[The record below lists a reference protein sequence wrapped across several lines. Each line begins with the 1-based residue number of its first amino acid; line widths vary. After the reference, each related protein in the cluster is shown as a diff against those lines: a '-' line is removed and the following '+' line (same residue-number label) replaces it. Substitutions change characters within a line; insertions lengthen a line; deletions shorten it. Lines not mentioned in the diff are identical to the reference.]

1 MIEVSVAEEYRK
13 LYNTHIC
20 EDLEREIAVYDKEN
34 GINIYQPLS
43 HNCEKKCTA
52 VCDHQC
58 YKSLGELMRKNIVFY
73 CYGEN
78 EIVEKFKSGLFSDL
92 EKAIKVA
99 YKMRLP
105 ERKPNQDGLP
115 SEVLLDA
122 IIQTLEPDA
131 YKMAVRTI
139 FRQNDNN
146 EIKGYD
152 LSYFTNRN
160 GEITLWLGQ
169 AKLGS
174 RQYCKSGILGDLEKK
189 YTDLYMAKQ
198 IYFLADK
205 PCGLTEEGIQI
216 TNLLNELNMLN
227 ICENDTNRAKQLM
240 QFLETQNIDICIP
253 CLLAYNKKEIYID
266 ILNIESKIESE
277 IKWAKKI
284 FEKYFEFEGIKPKLI
299 FYIFPIE
306 DIEALRGDEGF
317 YAGLR

>member
-1 MIEVSVAEEYRK
+1 
-13 LYNTHIC
+13 
-20 EDLEREIAVYDKEN
+20 
-34 GINIYQPLS
+34 
-43 HNCEKKCTA
+43 
-52 VCDHQC
+52 
-58 YKSLGELMRKNIVFY
+58 
-73 CYGEN
+73 
-78 EIVEKFKSGLFSDL
+78 
-92 EKAIKVA
+92 
-99 YKMRLP
+99 
-105 ERKPNQDGLP
+105 
-115 SEVLLDA
+115 
-122 IIQTLEPDA
+122 
-131 YKMAVRTI
+131 
-139 FRQNDNN
+139 
-146 EIKGYD
+146 
-152 LSYFTNRN
+152 
-160 GEITLWLGQ
+160 
-169 AKLGS
+169 
-174 RQYCKSGILGDLEKK
+174 
-189 YTDLYMAKQ
+189 MAKQ

-253 CLLAYNKKEIYID
+253 CLLTYNKKEIYID